1 MEVEEQAIRWS
12 IKDNNGNT
20 VILKKSTF
28 ENHVTTCHGFLIA
41 ERQSRKEV
49 FCMITRMN
57 QRISKRYDKDFDV
70 LYVMLKDA
78 FTYTEDD
85 PDYKNVVVKKAEN
98 DNSVVG
104 FIIFDYRKKKTSFH
118 KIIKKYNLAA

>member
-1 MEVEEQAIRWS
+1 
-12 IKDNNGNT
+12 
-20 VILKKSTF
+20 
-28 ENHVTTCHGFLIA
+28 
-41 ERQSRKEV
+41 
-49 FCMITRMN
+49 
-57 QRISKRYDKDFDV
+57 
-70 LYVMLKDA
+70 MLKDA

>member
-1 MEVEEQAIRWS
+1 
-12 IKDNNGNT
+12 
-20 VILKKSTF
+20 
-28 ENHVTTCHGFLIA
+28 
-41 ERQSRKEV
+41 
-49 FCMITRMN
+49 MITRMN

-118 KIIKKYNLAA
+118 KIIKKYNLAAEYSKRIKEAHRD

>member
-1 MEVEEQAIRWS
+1 
-12 IKDNNGNT
+12 
-20 VILKKSTF
+20 
-28 ENHVTTCHGFLIA
+28 
-41 ERQSRKEV
+41 
-49 FCMITRMN
+49 MITRMN

-104 FIIFDYRKKKTSFH
+104 LIIFDYRKKKTSFH